1 MQMMSAQK
9 KREINLLFLIIFE
22 FSCKC
27 LNGKLNVIEI
37 ESINLTLD

>member
-1 MQMMSAQK
+1 MQMMSVQK

-27 LNGKLNVIEI
+27 LNGKLNVIEM
-37 ESINLTLD
+37 INLTLD